1 MKLLHE
7 QSSQCLRSELDLFSL
22 PPTQTAVDGSQWVE
36 HSPVSTI
43 TSSSPIEF
51 IVSGSGEDYMDL
63 NNTLLEVKACIKTTN
78 NSPVDAAVA
87 VAPINNTLHSLFS
100 QIDVSLNDVN
110 VSSATTTYPYRAYIE
125 THLNYGTDAKKSR
138 LQAAMY
144 FIDDNLTVS
153 NPIPDSSS
161 ARNMGLK
168 RRHGICTAKPTFDMI
183 GPLHVDVFNQS
194 KYMLN
199 GVTMKVRMTRCKDS
213 FVLMAK
219 SDVTESFKVDI
230 LSAKLFVRKL
240 KITLSLCL
248 AHERILQQKTAKYPI
263 TRVKCKVIHLPQG
276 QKSFT
281 HDNLFLGQLP
291 KRIVLGLVDN
301 RAFNGDI
308 SLNPYNFQHCNLN
321 YLAVHLDGQQ
331 VPWAPLQPSFSGSS
345 YIRAFYTQFTG
356 GDGISSDTGN
366 TIGREQFVNGH
377 ALYCFDLTPDL
388 SSSCGHHFSV
398 TKSGNLR
405 LELAFEVALS
415 ITGNVLVY
423 SEFDNVIEIDK
434 DRKVKLWTLNP

>member
-78 NSPVDAAVA
+78 DSPVDAAVA

-199 GVTMKVRMTRCKDS
+199 GVTMKVRMTRSKDS
-213 FVLMAK
+213 FVLMTK

-230 LSAKLFVRKL
+230 LSAKLFVIKL
-240 KITLSLCL
+240 KITPSLCL

-263 TRVKCKVIHLPQG
+263 TRVECKVIHLPQG

-291 KRIVLGLVDN
+291 KRTVLGLMDN

-388 SSSCGHHFSV
+388 SSTCGHHFSV

-434 DRKVKLWTLNP
+434 DRKVTRNYGH

>member
-199 GVTMKVRMTRCKDS
+199 GVTMKVRMTRSKDS

-240 KITLSLCL
+240 KITPSLCL

-263 TRVKCKVIHLPQG
+263 TRVECKVIHLPQG

-331 VPWAPLQPSFSGSS
+331 VPWAPLQPSFSESS

-434 DRKVKLWTLNP
+434 DRKVTRNYGH

>member
-199 GVTMKVRMTRCKDS
+199 GVTMKVRMMRSKDS

-240 KITLSLCL
+240 KITPSLCL

-263 TRVKCKVIHLPQG
+263 TRVECKVIHLPQG

-434 DRKVKLWTLNP
+434 DRKVTRNYGH

>member
-1 MKLLHE
+1 M
-7 QSSQCLRSELDLFSL
+7 
-22 PPTQTAVDGSQWVE
+22 
-36 HSPVSTI
+36 STI

-78 NSPVDAAVA
+78 NSPVDASVA

-138 LQAAMY
+138 LKAAMY
-144 FIDDNLTVS
+144 FIDDNMTVS

-199 GVTMKVRMTRCKDS
+199 GVTMKVRLTRSKDS

-240 KITLSLCL
+240 KITPSLCL

-263 TRVKCKVIHLPQG
+263 TRVECKVIHLPQG

-291 KRIVLGLVDN
+291 KVIVLGLVDN

-308 SLNPYNFQHCNLN
+308 SLNPYNFQHCN
-321 YLAVHLDGQQ
+321 
-331 VPWAPLQPSFSGSS
+331 
-345 YIRAFYTQFTG
+345 
-356 GDGISSDTGN
+356 
-366 TIGREQFVNGH
+366 
-377 ALYCFDLTPDL
+377 
-388 SSSCGHHFSV
+388 
-398 TKSGNLR
+398 
-405 LELAFEVALS
+405 
-415 ITGNVLVY
+415 
-423 SEFDNVIEIDK
+423 
-434 DRKVKLWTLNP
+434 

>member
-43 TSSSPIEF
+43 TSPSPIEF

-168 RRHGICTAKPTFDMI
+168 RRHGICTANPTFDMI

-199 GVTMKVRMTRCKDS
+199 GVTMKVRMTRSKDS

-240 KITLSLCL
+240 KITPSLCL

-263 TRVKCKVIHLPQG
+263 TRVECKVIHLPQG

-434 DRKVKLWTLNP
+434 DRKVTRNYGH

>member
-36 HSPVSTI
+36 HSPVSII

-51 IVSGSGEDYMDL
+51 IVSGSGEDYVDL

-125 THLNYGTDAKKSR
+125 THLNYDTDAKESR

-144 FIDDNLTVS
+144 FIDDNQTVS

-168 RRHGICTAKPTFDMI
+168 RRHGICTAQPTFDMI
-183 GPLHVDVFNQS
+183 GPLHVDVFNQN

-199 GVTMKVRMTRCKDS
+199 GVTMKVRMTRSKDS

-219 SDVTESFKVDI
+219 SDVTESFKVYI

-240 KITLSLCL
+240 KITPSLCL
-248 AHERILQQKTAKYPI
+248 AHERILQQKTATYPI
-263 TRVKCKVIHLPQG
+263 TRVECKVIHLPQG

-308 SLNPYNFQHCNLN
+308 SLNPYNIQHCNLN
-321 YLAVHLDGQQ
+321 YLSVHLDGQQ

-377 ALYCFDLTPDL
+377 ARYCFDLTPDL

-398 TKSGNLR
+398 TKSGHLR

-434 DRKVKLWTLNP
+434 DRKVTRNYGH

>member
-168 RRHGICTAKPTFDMI
+168 RRHGICTANPTFDMI

-199 GVTMKVRMTRCKDS
+199 GVTMKVRMTRSKDS

-240 KITLSLCL
+240 KITPSLCL

-263 TRVKCKVIHLPQG
+263 TRVECKVIHLPQG

-434 DRKVKLWTLNP
+434 DRKVTRNYGH

>member
-22 PPTQTAVDGSQWVE
+22 PPTQTAIDGSQWVE

-78 NSPVDAAVA
+78 DSPVDAAVA

-199 GVTMKVRMTRCKDS
+199 GVTMKVRMTRSKDS

-240 KITLSLCL
+240 KITPSLCL

-263 TRVKCKVIHLPQG
+263 TRVECKVIHLPQG

-434 DRKVKLWTLNP
+434 DRKVTRNYGH

>member
-22 PPTQTAVDGSQWVE
+22 PPTQTAIDGSQWVE

-78 NSPVDAAVA
+78 DSPVDAAVA

-199 GVTMKVRMTRCKDS
+199 GVTMKVRMTRSKDS

-240 KITLSLCL
+240 KITPSLCL

-263 TRVKCKVIHLPQG
+263 TRVECKVIHLPQG

-301 RAFNGDI
+301 RVFNGDI

-434 DRKVKLWTLNP
+434 DRKVTRNYAH

>member
-78 NSPVDAAVA
+78 DSPVDAAVA

-110 VSSATTTYPYRAYIE
+110 VSSTYPYRAYVE

-168 RRHGICTAKPTFDMI
+168 RKHVICTAKPTFDMI

-199 GVTMKVRMTRCKDS
+199 GVAMKVRMTRSKDS

-219 SDVTESFKVDI
+219 SDVTEYFKVDI

-240 KITLSLCL
+240 KITPSLCL

-263 TRVKCKVIHLPQG
+263 TRVECKVIHLPQG

-291 KRIVLGLVDN
+291 KRIILGIVDN
-301 RAFNGDI
+301 RALNGDI

-331 VPWAPLQPSFSGSS
+331 VPWAPLKPSFSGSS

-398 TKSGNLR
+398 TNSGNLR

-434 DRKVKLWTLNP
+434 DRKVTRNYGH

>member
-199 GVTMKVRMTRCKDS
+199 GVTMKVRMTRSKDS

-240 KITLSLCL
+240 KITPSLCL

-263 TRVKCKVIHLPQG
+263 TRVECKVIHLPQG

-434 DRKVKLWTLNP
+434 DRKVTRNYGH

>member
-22 PPTQTAVDGSQWVE
+22 PPTQTATDGSQWVE

-51 IVSGSGEDYMDL
+51 IVSGSGEVYMDL

-78 NSPVDAAVA
+78 DSPVDAAVA

-125 THLNYGTDAKKSR
+125 THLNYGTDANKSR
-138 LQAAMY
+138 LQAAMC

-153 NPIPDSSS
+153 NPIDDSSS

-199 GVTMKVRMTRCKDS
+199 GVTMKVRMTRSKDS
-213 FVLMAK
+213 LILMAK

-240 KITLSLCL
+240 KITPSLCL

-263 TRVKCKVIHLPQG
+263 TRVECKVIHLPQG

-281 HDNLFLGQLP
+281 HDNLFLGQLL

-321 YLAVHLDGQQ
+321 YLTVHLDGQQ

-405 LELAFEVALS
+405 L
-415 ITGNVLVY
+415 
-423 SEFDNVIEIDK
+423 
-434 DRKVKLWTLNP
+434 

>member
-51 IVSGSGEDYMDL
+51 IVSGSGEDYLDL

-199 GVTMKVRMTRCKDS
+199 GVTMKVRMTRSKDS

-240 KITLSLCL
+240 KITPSLCL

-263 TRVKCKVIHLPQG
+263 TRVECKVIHLPQG

-434 DRKVKLWTLNP
+434 DRKVTRNYGH

>member
-78 NSPVDAAVA
+78 DSPVDAAVA
-87 VAPINNTLHSLFS
+87 VAPINNTMHSLFS

-199 GVTMKVRMTRCKDS
+199 GVTMKVRMTRSKDS

-240 KITLSLCL
+240 KITPSLCL

-263 TRVKCKVIHLPQG
+263 TRVECKVIHLPQG

-291 KRIVLGLVDN
+291 KRIVLGIVDN

-434 DRKVKLWTLNP
+434 DRKVTRNYGH

>member
-1 MKLLHE
+1 
-7 QSSQCLRSELDLFSL
+7 
-22 PPTQTAVDGSQWVE
+22 
-36 HSPVSTI
+36 
-43 TSSSPIEF
+43 
-51 IVSGSGEDYMDL
+51 MDL
-63 NNTLLEVKACIKTTN
+63 KNNILLEVKACIKTTN

-199 GVTMKVRMTRCKDS
+199 GVTMKVRMTRSKDS

-219 SDVTESFKVDI
+219 SDVTESFKVEI
-230 LSAKLFVRKL
+230 LPAKLFVRKL
-240 KITLSLCL
+240 KITPSLCL
-248 AHERILQQKTAKYPI
+248 AHERILQQKTAKYHI
-263 TRVKCKVIHLPQG
+263 TRVECKVIHLPQG

-331 VPWAPLQPSFSGSS
+331 GPWAPLQPSFSGSS
-345 YIRAFYTQFTG
+345 YTQFYTQFTG

-398 TKSGNLR
+398 TKSKNLR

-434 DRKVKLWTLNP
+434 DQKVTRNYGH